1 MKTSVLARKPPV
13 SARFQGHVLRPGHGR
28 HRAAAQNAAAQARAL
43 VGARAPLLVAPLRP
57 EDPSSF
63 TTSHGWD
70 RERECGGV
78 RPALSR
84 ASPKAPPARDLSQ
97 AAGSARGGGVGGAT
111 CSVLAGRL
119 CRQGKRGNP
128 KRASVLRETHSV
140 GRISSPRAGCG
151 KCVCEFPNPVRE
163 IRRKSCF
170 SNYSYP

>member
-1 MKTSVLARKPPV
+1 MKTSVLARKPRV

-28 HRAAAQNAAAQARAL
+28 HRAAAQNAAAQARAHA
-43 VGARAPLLVAPLRP
+43 GARAPPACGAATSRGPVLFYNRP
-57 EDPSSF
+57 WV
-63 TTSHGWD
+63 GQ
-70 RERECGGV
+70 RECGGV